1 MKHQSIIEKLTLEEK
16 AGLCSGKDYWHFK
29 GVERLGIDPIM
40 VTDGPHGL
48 RKQNPE
54 GKKKGLSNSIPAT
67 CFPTAAATS
76 CSWNTELIYKMGQ
89 ALGDECRK
97 EKVSVL
103 LGPGVNMKRSPL
115 CGRNFEYFSEDP
127 YLAGKLAASF
137 INGVQSKGIGTS
149 IKHFAANSQEAR
161 RMVIDEI
168 VDERALREIYLPAF
182 EIAVKESQPWT
193 VMNAYN
199 RLNGTYCSENEWLQQ
214 KVLRDEW
221 GFEGLIVTDW
231 GASVDRVKGVKY
243 GTDVEMPTSG
253 ELNAKRIIEAV
264 KDGSLDEKDLD
275 ARVDNIIEI
284 LLRSAETLKEE
295 YTCDMEANHKI
306 ARQIAGES
314 AVLLKNEDDILP
326 VDKSKKIAVIGEM
339 AEKPRYQGAGSSLI
353 NPTKL
358 DNALECLKEAGYTVI
373 YARGYDKSKDEINA
387 ELTAE
392 AVEAAKQAD
401 TVLVFAGL
409 TEDFESEGYD
419 RTHMGMPKS
428 HNALIEA
435 VAAANAETAVILS
448 GGSCVEMPWLDKVKA
463 VLNGSLGGQAGA
475 GAIAD
480 IISGAVNPSGKLS
493 ETYPLALE
501 DNPTYGNYPG
511 GRVLAEHKESIY
523 IGYRYY
529 DTAKKPVMF
538 PFGYGLSYTHFQ
550 YSDLKL
556 SSKKIKDG
564 DELTV
569 SFKIKNT
576 GDIDGAEVAQVYVKD
591 VESTIFRPEKE
602 LKGFAKVFLKAG
614 EEKEV
619 SITLN
624 RRAFAFYNV
633 KAQDWTVESGDFEI
647 LVGAS
652 SADIRL
658 SDTVNVKAE
667 DVDIPD
673 YRETAPAY
681 YTADIAAIDDSQFEA
696 VLGRPIPPR
705 ERDKSQKLTIYNN
718 LEDAE
723 HTKWGGK
730 INRLI
735 KKGFSMATKDDGYNG
750 GMMEAMATQIPIR
763 NFIQMSMG
771 VFSEEMAKGMLMMIN
786 DEGAGKG
793 FAKILSGLPKA
804 LKNLKNLLNSI

>member
-1 MKHQSIIEKLTLEEK
+1 MKHQNIIEKLTLEEK

-29 GVERLGIDPIM
+29 GVERLGIEPIM

-48 RKQNPE
+48 RKQDPN

-76 CSWNTELIYKMGQ
+76 CSWNTDLIYKMGE

-149 IKHFAANSQEAR
+149 LKHFAANSQEAR
-161 RMVIDEI
+161 RMVIDEV
-168 VDERALREIYLPAF
+168 VDERALREIYLTAF

-199 RLNGTYCSENEWLQQ
+199 KINGTYCSQNRWLQQ
-214 KVLRDEW
+214 QVLRDEW
-221 GFEGLIVTDW
+221 GFKGLIVTDW
-231 GASVDRVKGVKY
+231 GASVDRVEGVKY

-253 ELNAKRIIEAV
+253 ELNAKRIVEAV
-264 KDGSLDEKDLD
+264 RNGSLDESDLD

-295 YTCDMEANHKI
+295 YTCDMEANHRI

-314 AVLLKNEDDILP
+314 AVLLKNEDDIFP

-373 YARGYDKSKDEINA
+373 YARGYDKSKDEISE

-392 AVEAAKQAD
+392 AVAAAKQAD

-435 VAAANAETAVILS
+435 VAAANPETAVVLS

-493 ETYPLALE
+493 ETYPLSLE

-511 GRVLAEHKESIY
+511 GRVLAEHKESVY

-538 PFGYGLSYTHFQ
+538 PFGYGLSYTSFQ

-556 SSKKIKDG
+556 SSKKINDG

-569 SFKIKNT
+569 TFKIKNT
-576 GDIDGAEVAQVYVKD
+576 GSVDGAEIAQVYVKD

-602 LKGFAKVFLKAG
+602 LKGFTKVFLKAG

-619 SITLN
+619 SITLD

-633 KAQDWTVESGDFEI
+633 KVQDWTVESGDFEI

-658 SDTVNVKAE
+658 SDKVNVKAE
-667 DVDIPD
+667 KVEIPD
-673 YRETAPAY
+673 YRESAPAY

-730 INRLI
+730 INKLI
-735 KKGFSMATKDDGYNG
+735 RKGFSLATKDDGYNG

-771 VFSEEMAKGMLMMIN
+771 VFSEDMAEGMLMMIN

-793 FAKILSGLPKA
+793 FAKILGGIPKA

>member
-1 MKHQSIIEKLTLEEK
+1 
-16 AGLCSGKDYWHFK
+16 
-29 GVERLGIDPIM
+29 
-40 VTDGPHGL
+40 
-48 RKQNPE
+48 
-54 GKKKGLSNSIPAT
+54 
-67 CFPTAAATS
+67 
-76 CSWNTELIYKMGQ
+76 
-89 ALGDECRK
+89 
-97 EKVSVL
+97 
-103 LGPGVNMKRSPL
+103 
-115 CGRNFEYFSEDP
+115 
-127 YLAGKLAASF
+127 
-137 INGVQSKGIGTS
+137 
-149 IKHFAANSQEAR
+149 
-161 RMVIDEI
+161 
-168 VDERALREIYLPAF
+168 
-182 EIAVKESQPWT
+182 
-193 VMNAYN
+193 MNAYN
-199 RLNGTYCSENEWLQQ
+199 KINGTYCSENEWLQQ

-243 GTDVEMPTSG
+243 GTDVEMPSSG
-253 ELNAKRIIEAV
+253 ELNAKRIVEAV
-264 KDGSLDEKDLD
+264 KNGTLDESDLD

-295 YTCDMEANHKI
+295 HTCDMEANHKI
-306 ARQIAGES
+306 ARQIASES
-314 AVLLKNEDDILP
+314 AVLLKNEDNILP

-358 DNALECLKEAGYTVI
+358 DNALDCLKEAGYTVI
-373 YARGYDKSKDEINA
+373 YARGYDKSKDEISE

-392 AVEAAKQAD
+392 AVAAAKQAD

-435 VAAANAETAVILS
+435 VAAANSETAVVLS

-493 ETYPLALE
+493 ETYPLSLE
-501 DNPTYGNYPG
+501 DNPTYGNYLG
-511 GRVLAEHKESIY
+511 GRVLAEHKESVY

-538 PFGYGLSYTHFQ
+538 PFGYGLSYTSFQ

-556 SSKKIKDG
+556 SSKKLNDG

-569 SFKIKNT
+569 TFKIKNT
-576 GDIDGAEVAQVYVKD
+576 GSADGAEIAQVYVKD

-602 LKGFAKVFLKAG
+602 LKGFTKVFLKAG

-619 SITLN
+619 SITLD

-633 KAQDWTVESGDFEI
+633 KVQDWTVESGDFEI

-658 SDTVNVKAE
+658 SDKVSIKAE
-667 DVDIPD
+667 EVEIPD
-673 YRETAPAY
+673 YRESAPAY
-681 YTADIAAIDDSQFEA
+681 YAADIAAIDDSQFEA
-696 VLGRPIPPR
+696 VLGRPIPAR

-735 KKGFSMATKDDGYNG
+735 KKGFALATKDDGYNG

-771 VFSEEMAKGMLMMIN
+771 VFSEDMADGMLMMIN

-793 FAKILSGLPKA
+793 FAKILGGLPKA
-804 LKNLKNLLNSI
+804 LKNLKHLLNSI

>member
-1 MKHQSIIEKLTLEEK
+1 MKHQNIIEKLTLEEK

-48 RKQNPE
+48 RKQDPN
-54 GKKKGLSNSIPAT
+54 GKKKGLSNSIPST

-76 CSWNTELIYKMGQ
+76 CSWNTDLIYKMGE

-168 VDERALREIYLPAF
+168 VDERALREIYLTAF

-221 GFEGLIVTDW
+221 GFKGLIVTDW

-253 ELNAKRIIEAV
+253 ELNAKRIVEAV
-264 KDGSLDEKDLD
+264 RNGSLDERDLD

-284 LLRSAETLKEE
+284 LLRSAETLKKE
-295 YTCDMEANHKI
+295 YTCDMEANHRI

-314 AVLLKNEDDILP
+314 AVLLKNENILP
-326 VDKSKKIAVIGEM
+326 VDKSKKVAVIGEM

-358 DNALECLKEAGYTVI
+358 DNALDCLKEAGYKVV
-373 YARGYDKSKDEINA
+373 YAKGYDKSKDEINA

-392 AVEAAKQAD
+392 AVAAAKQAD
-401 TVLVFAGL
+401 VVLIFAGL

-428 HNALIEA
+428 HNAIIEA
-435 VAAANAETAVILS
+435 VAGANPETAVVLS

-475 GAIAD
+475 GAIVD
-480 IISGAVNPSGKLS
+480 IISGKVNPSGKLS
-493 ETYPLALE
+493 ETYPLSLK

-511 GRVLAEHKESIY
+511 GRVLAEHKESVY

-529 DTAKKPVMF
+529 DTAKKPVLF
-538 PFGYGLSYTHFQ
+538 PFGYGLSYTSFE
-550 YSDLKL
+550 YSGLKL
-556 SSKKIKDG
+556 SGKKIKDG
-564 DELTV
+564 DKLTV
-569 SFKIKNT
+569 TFKIKNT
-576 GDIDGAEVAQVYVKD
+576 GSVDGAEIAQIYVKD

-602 LKGFAKVFLKAG
+602 LKGFTKVFLKAG

-619 SITLN
+619 SVTLD

-633 KAQDWTVESGDFEI
+633 NVQDWTIESGDFEI

-658 SDTVNVKAE
+658 SEKVNVKAE
-667 DVDIPD
+667 KVDIPD
-673 YRETAPAY
+673 YKETAPAY

-730 INRLI
+730 INKLI
-735 KKGFSMATKDDGYNG
+735 KKGFSLATKDDGYNG

-793 FAKILSGLPKA
+793 FAKILGGLPKA
-804 LKNLKNLLNSI
+804 LKNLKHLLNSI

>member
-1 MKHQSIIEKLTLEEK
+1 
-16 AGLCSGKDYWHFK
+16 
-29 GVERLGIDPIM
+29 
-40 VTDGPHGL
+40 
-48 RKQNPE
+48 
-54 GKKKGLSNSIPAT
+54 
-67 CFPTAAATS
+67 
-76 CSWNTELIYKMGQ
+76 
-89 ALGDECRK
+89 
-97 EKVSVL
+97 
-103 LGPGVNMKRSPL
+103 
-115 CGRNFEYFSEDP
+115 
-127 YLAGKLAASF
+127 
-137 INGVQSKGIGTS
+137 
-149 IKHFAANSQEAR
+149 
-161 RMVIDEI
+161 
-168 VDERALREIYLPAF
+168 
-182 EIAVKESQPWT
+182 
-193 VMNAYN
+193 MNAYN
-199 RLNGTYCSENEWLQQ
+199 KINGTYCSQNRWLQQ
-214 KVLRDEW
+214 QVLRDEW
-221 GFEGLIVTDW
+221 GFKGLIVTDW
-231 GASVDRVKGVKY
+231 GASVDRVEGVKY

-264 KDGSLDEKDLD
+264 RNGSLDESDLD

-306 ARQIAGES
+306 ARQIASES

-358 DNALECLKEAGYTVI
+358 DNALDCLKEAGYTVV
-373 YARGYDKSKDEINA
+373 YARGYDKSKDEISE

-392 AVEAAKQAD
+392 AVAAAKQAD

-435 VAAANAETAVILS
+435 VAAANSETAVVLS

-493 ETYPLALE
+493 ETYPLSLK

-511 GRVLAEHKESIY
+511 GRVLSEHKESVY

-538 PFGYGLSYTHFQ
+538 PFGYGLSYTSFQ

-569 SFKIKNT
+569 TFKIKNT
-576 GDIDGAEVAQVYVKD
+576 GSVDGAEIAQVYVKD

-602 LKGFAKVFLKAG
+602 LKGFTKVFLKAG

-619 SITLN
+619 SITLD

-633 KAQDWTVESGDFEI
+633 KVQDWTVESGDFEI

-658 SDTVNVKAE
+658 SDKVNVKAE
-667 DVDIPD
+667 KVEIPD
-673 YRETAPAY
+673 YRESAPAY

-735 KKGFSMATKDDGYNG
+735 KKCFALATKDDGYNG

-771 VFSEEMAKGMLMMIN
+771 VFSEDMAEGMLMMIN

-793 FAKILSGLPKA
+793 FAKILGGLPKA
-804 LKNLKNLLNSI
+804 LKNLKHLLNSI